1 MRRSRSADNRSSK
14 IRLRGFPSLTT
25 KTLPKLQQQ
34 NKKTAWKKRGD
45 GIERKKS
52 EKERERE
59 RQSDKEAGK
68 Q

>member
-34 NKKTAWKKRGD
+34 NKKTARKKGGD
-45 GIERKKS
+45 GIERKRA
-52 EKERERE
+52 RERE
-59 RQSDKEAGK
+59 GKSDKEAGK